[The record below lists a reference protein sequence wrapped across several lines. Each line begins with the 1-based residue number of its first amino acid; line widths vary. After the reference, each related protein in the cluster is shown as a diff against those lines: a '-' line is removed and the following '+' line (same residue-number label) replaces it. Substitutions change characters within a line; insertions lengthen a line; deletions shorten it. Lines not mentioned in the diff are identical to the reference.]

1 MSSIL
6 NLKLR
11 WFASAILLSTGLVLS
26 ACVTAPESAAPTA
39 QLPPTPDV
47 EFFPKHG
54 QSRQQQD
61 RDRYECHLWAVKKS
75 GYDPGAE
82 PRQPRVPRQP
92 ASTDGSG
99 AVAGAIIGG
108 ALGAASSGRHE
119 DRGFNTALGAA
130 AGAMIGAASD
140 EERRRAAQHQAYMNA
155 RMDERVMRYRR
166 AMTACLEGRGYTV
179 R

>member
-11 WFASAILLSTGLVLS
+11 WAASAVLLATGLILS
-26 ACVTAPESAAPTA
+26 ACVTAPEQAAPTA

-54 QSRQQQD
+54 QSQQQQD

-82 PRQPRVPRQP
+82 PRQPRVPRQS
-92 ASTDGSG
+92 ARTDGSG

-108 ALGAASSGRHE
+108 ALGAASTRRHE
-119 DRGFNTALGAA
+119 DSGFNTALGAA
-130 AGAMIGAASD
+130 TGAMIGAAAD
-140 EERRRAAQHQAYMNA
+140 EQRRRAAEQQAYMEA
-155 RMDERVMRYRR
+155 RMDERVLRYRR

-179 R
+179 H